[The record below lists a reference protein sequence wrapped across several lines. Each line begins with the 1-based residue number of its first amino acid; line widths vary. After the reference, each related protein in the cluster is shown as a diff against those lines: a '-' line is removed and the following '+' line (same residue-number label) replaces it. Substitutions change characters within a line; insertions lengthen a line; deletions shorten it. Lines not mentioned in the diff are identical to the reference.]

1 MKTQENKKPKKYLG
15 IIYIGMGGCTWLIG
29 DDIGEVAVEVAKM
42 CKQDWK
48 HLFKFKKKHVHPVNI
63 YDFTN
68 LEGWYAGLDMVVKD
82 KETDKPLKHLKTVYA
97 VS

>member
-1 MKTQENKKPKKYLG
+1 MKKNKKTKKQYLA
-15 IIYIGMGGCTWLIG
+15 IIYIGMGGCSWLIG

-63 YDFTN
+63 FDFTN
-68 LEGWYAGLDMVVKD
+68 SEGWYSRLDMVVKD
-82 KETDKPLKHLKTVYA
+82 RDTNKPLKHLKTVYA